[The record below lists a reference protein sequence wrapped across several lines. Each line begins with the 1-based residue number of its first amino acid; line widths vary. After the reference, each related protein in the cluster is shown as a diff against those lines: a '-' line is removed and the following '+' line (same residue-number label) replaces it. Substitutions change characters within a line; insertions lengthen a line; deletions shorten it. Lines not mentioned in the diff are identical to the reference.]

1 MSFVKNIIFFPV
13 VFIFFMS
20 CNGSNFSEDDL
31 LGTWQGKYNNRDI
44 IITFNA
50 DDFKMEIQNKE
61 KDSYDILDGTYLINF
76 KKKPI
81 PISFR
86 NISNLNHPLHTII
99 FFKNYE
105 TIVMK
110 DFTPSWKLRYI
121 SFDDSKNNLTLKRLT
136 NKE

>member
-13 VFIFFMS
+13 IFIFFMS

-61 KDSYDILDGTYLINF
+61 KNSYDLLDGTYLINF

-86 NISNLNHPLHTII
+86 NISNL
-99 FFKNYE
+99 
-105 TIVMK
+105 
-110 DFTPSWKLRYI
+110 KLL
-121 SFDDSKNNLTLKRLT
+121 S
-136 NKE
+136 